1 MEYGRTLRWCSACS
15 FLQLGIRKVQK
26 RHPVLCKMCFH
37 HARHNTGWFSCRF
50 SQRYRCEALW
60 ADAEILSEYHFKLVQ
75 RLSQAPPVLLLQI
88 LCCTGNPLMRMRL
101 LCINIHIVPLVRKQ
115 LFFRGVSDYVAEV
128 YIIKSI

>member
-1 MEYGRTLRWCSACS
+1 M
-15 FLQLGIRKVQK
+15 
-26 RHPVLCKMCFH
+26 
-37 HARHNTGWFSCRF
+37 HNTGWFSCRF

-75 RLSQAPPVLLLQI
+75 RLSQAPQVLFLQI
-88 LCCTGNPLMRMRL
+88 LCCTGKPLMRMWL